1 MYVMNRRLWIAAYIA
16 TWAMVMAI
24 FLTHQPL
31 WQCILASA
39 LALGFV
45 GFTDPAPRRT
55 ATVRAGCDCAR
66 CVSMRARHA
75 RRSTD
80 ETKTL

>member
-1 MYVMNRRLWIAAYIA
+1 MYIMPRKLWIIGYIA
-16 TWAMVMAI
+16 TWAMVMAV
-24 FLTHQPL
+24 FFTDRPM
-31 WQCILASA
+31 WECVLASV
-39 LALGFV
+39 LALSFV
-45 GFTDPAPRRT
+45 GFTDPAPRRI

-80 ETKTL
+80 TKDAG

>member
-1 MYVMNRRLWIAAYIA
+1 MYILPRTLWIIGYTI
-16 TWAMVMAI
+16 TWAVVLAVFI
-24 FLTHQPL
+24 GGSPL
-31 WQCILASA
+31 WLCVIVSVLTLSFA
-39 LALGFV
+39 

-66 CVSMRARHA
+66 CVTMRARHA

-80 ETKTL
+80 EPKQL